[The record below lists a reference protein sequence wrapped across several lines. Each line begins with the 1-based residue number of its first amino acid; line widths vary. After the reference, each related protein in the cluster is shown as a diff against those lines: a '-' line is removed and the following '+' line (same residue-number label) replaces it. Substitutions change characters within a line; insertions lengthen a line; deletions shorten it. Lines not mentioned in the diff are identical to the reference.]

1 MAQKNLVAIRNN
13 SLKKCMQYE
22 MVDISCNING
32 YLSGEKYVNMFKWS
46 VVIIIVIKLSN
57 IGKPSIKSMD
67 MSF

>member
-32 YLSGEKYVNMFKWS
+32 YLSGEKYVNMFNGQW
-46 VVIIIVIKLSN
+46 
-57 IGKPSIKSMD
+57 
-67 MSF
+67 